1 MGEPIK
7 DGRVVRR
14 LATNAIVFSVLLPPI
29 GIVLAVMAIA
39 FANKS
44 GTPADLAQKRNA
56 KIAIWLGVYV
66 IVSALVLWGFALW
79 NAETCFLNL
88 DEEDPFCT

>member
-1 MGEPIK
+1 MGESK
-7 DGRVVRR
+7 NDGRVVLR
-14 LATNAIVFSVLLPPI
+14 LATNAIIFSLLLPPV
-29 GIVLAVMAIA
+29 GIVLAALAIEL
-39 FANKS
+39 ANKS

-66 IVSALVLWGFALW
+66 IISALVLWGFLLW
-79 NAETCFLNL
+79 NAETCFLNF